1 MLGTLSGLLGLIYL
15 TAMFSLRFL
24 QLYRQEK
31 GLAGVQRTDPRQ
43 RVGIIENT
51 DTKSHDHTQGYT
63 NYHYSITCFLQAVDQ
78 MWQWPSGEPSRA
90 LGVAS

>member
-15 TAMFSLRFL
+15 TAIFSLRLL

-43 RVGIIENT
+43 RVGILQNT
-51 DTKSHDHTQGYT
+51 DTKSHGHT
-63 NYHYSITCFLQAVDQ
+63 NYHYGITCFLQAVDQ
-78 MWQWPSGEPSRA
+78 MWQWPRGEPSKA
-90 LGVAS
+90 LGVTS